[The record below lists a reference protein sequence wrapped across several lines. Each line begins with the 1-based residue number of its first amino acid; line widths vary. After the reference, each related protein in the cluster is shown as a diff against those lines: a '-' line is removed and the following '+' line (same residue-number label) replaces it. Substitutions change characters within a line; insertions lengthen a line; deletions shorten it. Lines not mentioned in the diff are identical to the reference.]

1 MPLMRNGLLR
11 KRLTAF
17 LSIGGLPL
25 LLASGCG
32 KQGPALQVRTLTET
46 VPEGAAGLLVP
57 PPRYIVGPGDYLHV
71 TFLGEGALDNDIRV
85 SPDGRLL
92 LPLVD
97 EPLAAAGLT
106 LEELKAEIERHL
118 ASYLVEPQA
127 FVHLVELGSQH
138 VFVLGEVRNP
148 QLATSEPLTL
158 AGVIA
163 DCGGITRDGQRK
175 QIIVLR
181 RSPDGQGQVFEVDFS
196 QLLSGKSLLPDL
208 PLQRYD
214 IVVVPKSRVA
224 NVRDFMMAA
233 FGNNIVMTRFG
244 LDAVLLHNALQ
255 KELDVYY
262 QNN

>member
-1 MPLMRNGLLR
+1 MPLMRKGLLF
-11 KRLTAF
+11 KRLGQCFA
-17 LSIGGLPL
+17 LAGLPL
-25 LLASGCG
+25 LALSCG
-32 KQGPALQVRTLTET
+32 KQGPALTVRTL
-46 VPEGAAGLLVP
+46 AATAAQDSAALLVP
-57 PPRYIVGPGDYLHV
+57 APRYIVGPGDYLHI
-71 TFLGEGALDNDIRV
+71 TFLGEGALDSDIRV
-85 SPDGRLL
+85 GPDGRLL

-97 EPLAAAGLT
+97 EPLLAAGLT
-106 LEELKAEIERHL
+106 LEQLKAEIEQQL
-118 ASYLVEPQA
+118 GAYLLMPKA
-127 FVHLVELGSQH
+127 FVHLIELGSQH

-148 QLATSEPLTL
+148 QLASTEPLTL

-163 DCGGITRDGQRK
+163 ECGGLTRDGQKK
-175 QIIVLR
+175 QIIVIR
-181 RSPDGQGQVFEVDFS
+181 RIPGGDTQVFEVDFS
-196 QLLSGKSLLPDL
+196 QLLAGKSLLPDL

-224 NVRDFMMAA
+224 NLRDFMMAA